1 VAPTGHTGVAWGRGV
16 AIVWGEGMARLGR
29 KEKMDALWSS
39 MTGQQGGPPL
49 GQRLTAFPRL
59 VRETFAGRYDGKGR
73 LAAIVAGLAY
83 IISPIDLIP
92 EAVFLVFGLADDA
105 VVAVII
111 AKLILNETERFLI
124 WERSRAGSLGDRYAR
139 R

>member
-1 VAPTGHTGVAWGRGV
+1 
-16 AIVWGEGMARLGR
+16 MARLGR
-29 KEKMDALWSS
+29 KEKMDALWGS
-39 MTGQQGGPPL
+39 MTGEKGGPPI
-49 GQRLTAFPRL
+49 GQRIAAFPRL

-73 LAAIVAGLAY
+73 LAAMVAGLIY
-83 IISPIDLIP
+83 IISPIDLVP
-92 EAVFLVFGLADDA
+92 EAFLLVFGLADDA

-124 WERSRAGSLGDRYAR
+124 WERARAGSLGGARYAR